1 MQSRIR
7 LFFSVRLLVR
17 KTLSPQTIG
26 DEWPSPGTAIL
37 QAIFSVLLH
46 LVGMPFPVL
55 TPSPLDPRQPGQFS
69 ARINPATKKNNTT
82 KRMPG
87 V

>member
-1 MQSRIR
+1 MR

-26 DEWPSPGTAIL
+26 DEWPSPGMAIL
-37 QAIFSVLLH
+37 QAILSVLLH
-46 LVGMPFPVL
+46 LVGMPFPL
-55 TPSPLDPRQPGQFS
+55 LAPSPLGPRQPGQFP
-69 ARINPATKKNNTT
+69 AWINPATKKNNTA

>member
-1 MQSRIR
+1 MR

-37 QAIFSVLLH
+37 QAMFSVLLH

-55 TPSPLDPRQPGQFS
+55 TPSPLGPRQAGQF
-69 ARINPATKKNNTT
+69 PAWSEPDTKKSNAK
-82 KRMPG
+82 KRMAG